1 MNDHSPEN
9 PGHEHRHTAQGVS
22 RRRLLAAGGVLVAG
36 GLAGCSAV
44 DGVVD
49 RAASEAIG
57 TKAASPGGLYTGDV
71 QISTSP
77 LYESSAIDV
86 RNVPPTVTA
95 AGQRIELEGWATTSR
110 LDAQNH
116 NASRSNR
123 TSPVQSDDPD
133 HIGAYNFTIEIEG
146 AWAGDTDGDGPTD
159 AVVLAEILD
168 MTEACWVYAEACRA
182 AATEEDAGAVE
193 RYAGGFGDVC
203 RQLRRAL
210 ERCSDDRC
218 RALAESNERRLSSV
232 PRAVQAAEAGEW
244 DRCVSVCRELAASCD
259 SDADGLGDDLDSDDD
274 GLLDATEELYGYLDG
289 DATIGEDFVVSVP
302 DSAVRDGGPSVDAE
316 LTPQRVMEYFLGEKD
331 ADGCST
337 SDRAVEIHRDL
348 ACRNVLS
355 ARLEERRKKTRGV
368 AGFVNED
375 GSVVV
380 TGGAVGAGAEQMLKL
395 DDTEDGVRLTNDPP
409 MDRWGQEIRIGAA
422 GVSPT
427 LVCPVAATPDGCP
440 CPMPGLFYVCRVRHE
455 DQLLFVGGWR
465 LDEGG
470 LYRDAATLLVY
481 EGVREVGLVSPE
493 AARSDFQDG
502 DDLVLRKRP
511 GRTKYGNITLS
522 VGDYDADNDTDSIP
536 EGMRASC
543 GAGEPYCWD
552 VQSHAA
558 RARKAVGAPCP
569 ENGNRCLISALDSP
583 VLHLGGATELS
594 NDVKFK
600 AGAELSKAVN

>member
-1 MNDHSPEN
+1 MNNQISERT
-9 PGHEHRHTAQGVS
+9 GHGHRHAAQGVS
-22 RRRLLAAGGVLVAG
+22 RRRLLAAGGVLVTGA
-36 GLAGCSAV
+36 LAGCSAL

-57 TKAASPGGLYTGDV
+57 TTAASPGGLYTGDV
-71 QISTSP
+71 QSSTNP

-95 AGQRIELEGWATTSR
+95 AGQRIEIEGWATTSR

-116 NASRSNR
+116 NSSRSNR
-123 TSPVQSDDPD
+123 TRGVRSDSD
-133 HIGAYNFTIEIEG
+133 HIGEFNFAHEIEG
-146 AWAGDTDGDGPTD
+146 AWVGNTDGEGPTD

-193 RYAGGFGDVC
+193 RYAGAFGDVC

-210 ERCSDDRC
+210 EQCSDDRC
-218 RALAESNERRLSSV
+218 RALAENNERRLSRV
-232 PRAVQAAEAGEW
+232 PSAVAAAEAGEW
-244 DRCVSVCRELAASCD
+244 DRCASVCRELAASCD

-274 GLLDATEELYGYLDG
+274 GLLDATEELYAYLDG

-302 DSAVRDGGPSVDAE
+302 DSAVRNGGPSVDAE
-316 LTPQRVMEYFLGEKD
+316 LTPQRVMEYFLGETN

-337 SDRAVEIHRDL
+337 SDRAVQIHRDL

-355 ARLEERRKKTRGV
+355 ARLEERKKKTRGV

-375 GSVVV
+375 GSVMV

-395 DDTEDGVRLTNDPP
+395 DDTADGVRLTNDPS
-409 MDRWGQEIRIGAA
+409 MDRWGQETRIGAA

-427 LVCPVAATPDGCP
+427 LVCPVTATPDGCP

-470 LYRDAATLLVY
+470 STVMRRPCWYTRVSARSVWCLLRRHAATSRT
-481 EGVREVGLVSPE
+481 GMTWCCGSAQ
-493 AARSDFQDG
+493 AARSTG
-502 DDLVLRKRP
+502 TSRCP
-511 GRTKYGNITLS
+511 WGTTTRTTTPTHS
-522 VGDYDADNDTDSIP
+522 
-536 EGMRASC
+536 R
-543 GAGEPYCWD
+543 
-552 VQSHAA
+552 
-558 RARKAVGAPCP
+558 RR
-569 ENGNRCLISALDSP
+569 
-583 VLHLGGATELS
+583 
-594 NDVKFK
+594 
-600 AGAELSKAVN
+600 